1 MPPKNKPGG
10 LCAPK
15 KRKNPPPASPLILLR
30 HVPFRR
36 SRLFF
41 LHHLSP
47 CVVFPFIAHVS
58 SFFTAYPR
66 EPGSIPG
73 SRLLRSAP
81 LTYDVS
87 HVYWPLVHICLQE

>member
-10 LCAPK
+10 IYAPK
-15 KRKNPPPASPLILLR
+15 KEKIHPRLTAHPLTSRSLSSLTSLLSSSPTPHI
-30 HVPFRR
+30 
-36 SRLFF
+36 S
-41 LHHLSP
+41 
-47 CVVFPFIAHVS
+47 FPFITYVS
-58 SFFTAYPR
+58 SFFIAYPR

-87 HVYWPLVHICLQE
+87 HVYWPLVHVCLQE